1 MKTEQ
6 YVMAY
11 KAEQD
16 RLRALLPQEFK
27 SLRPVLRINA
37 EIRYDEDNSEK
48 IRELYLE
55 FNTPVAAY
63 GKRGWLNIA
72 NWRNS
77 DTKIEVHKDGKCTTF
92 ITPFLEISYTGV
104 GVTGGCPAENDNDGC
119 FYIATEGLVDSAVK
133 TDYGKYIFT
142 PAISI
147 TPDAFGYREFCNCS
161 FAWNFSVGDAR
172 GKSNGDKSIPAF
184 YETQSKEYKKE
195 ALTPENTAKIPC
207 QQVLGSYFVVFNC

>member
-16 RLRALLPQEFK
+16 RLRALLPQEFE

-37 EIRYDEDNSEK
+37 EIRYDEDNSKK

-77 DTKIEVHKDGKCTTF
+77 DTKIEVHKDGKC
-92 ITPFLEISYTGV
+92 
-104 GVTGGCPAENDNDGC
+104 
-119 FYIATEGLVDSAVK
+119 FYIATEGLFDSAVK
-133 TDYGKYIFT
+133 NDYGRYIFT
-142 PAISI
+142 PATNI

-161 FAWNFSVGDAR
+161 FAWNFSADDAR

-195 ALTPENTAKIPC
+195 ALTPENAAKIPC
-207 QQVLGSYFVVFNC
+207 QQVLGSYFVVFIC